1 MSAIGRSVRPLDWQ
15 EKTTGTARYAAD
27 QPPEGTLVARVL
39 RSPLPHADLRGLDA
53 SAALRVPGV
62 HAVITAAD
70 FPAGRLYEHSG
81 APYSDRPP
89 LAVDRVLYVGHEIAA
104 VAAETA
110 EAADEAVRR
119 IKVRYR
125 RRKPVLTVA
134 DALAPGAPQLHRR
147 ADGGNVAVAT
157 AEHWGDVDLA
167 QANAHVSTR
176 GTFRYPRVT
185 HACMEPNTTIAWW
198 HDERLEMWTS
208 SQAPHFVVHELAALF
223 GLELDQVVCRDV
235 AVGGGFGSKSKIS
248 EHEAL
253 AAALSMKCGRPVLIE
268 LTRAEEFAFTK
279 PRHAFETTLEAHA
292 DADGRLCF
300 LDTVIDVD
308 NGAYNHYGPSVM
320 RAGIKQLGS
329 MYRPDAVRWDARL
342 VDTNLVPGGQFR
354 GYGQPQTA
362 IALETAMDELAEK
375 CGQDPIEFRIHNSGL
390 PDTTQLSGSQI
401 GSNRLRECLA
411 QVRERIDWDA
421 KRNGGRVRPGTGPL
435 RGVGVSSG
443 MHASGS
449 YAYPG
454 GNTSA
459 AGIEVRTT
467 GEVVVRF
474 GGADAG
480 TGQRTI
486 LGQIAAEVLGV
497 PMDRVSVIM
506 ADWDETPPDM
516 GAWSSRGTHMGGHAV
531 RQTAEAVAARLCELG
546 ADKLGTAEVEVRD
559 GRVASAADSV
569 AIEDL
574 VDLADESVDG
584 SLRIDTEYVEPKM
597 QPYWTGIP
605 RPNISATYAYAAHA
619 IEVEVDPG
627 TGVIRV
633 VGYAA
638 VHDIGRAINPALVEG
653 QIVGGAIQGLG
664 AALGE
669 KLIYEDGRLVNDGY
683 LHYPLP
689 RATTVP
695 SMDVTLIEGPEPAG
709 PFDAKSVGEIAL
721 IPAAPALLNAVYDA
735 TGIRF
740 RELPLTPDVVLAA
753 LRERDGVR
761 PRRHHLARRPSR
773 WQIELFRRLY
783 PYGLHLLLDRLGT
796 RFARRRTPRP
806 VEQVTRPGT
815 VAEAVAELAAPDTAV
830 IGGGTDLLVQR
841 DQALTFPTV
850 LVGTG
855 GIATMRNVDEQP
867 DGSWWIG
874 AAVTLAELAAWAE
887 GRVPMLAEAVRTIA
901 SAQIREVAT
910 VGGNLGQ
917 EKRCWFFRN
926 GFDCYK
932 RGGVSC
938 PCYAVQGDHR
948 LHHAAIGGHRC
959 QAVTPSDLAT
969 VFDAL
974 DARVRLTGPSGSREI
989 SLAELYVGP
998 AELDLRRDELVEAVL
1013 LPAGVAERVG
1023 AFAKLQ
1029 QWDGDFALVSVAL
1042 CVSPDPDGRWASVRY
1057 TFGGLA
1063 ATPWRPRRLCAEL
1076 AGTTPTADIVT
1087 SLLDKELEWE
1097 AHPLP
1102 GNRWKLDAAVG
1113 LAREVTERALG
1124 VGHE

>member
-1 MSAIGRSVRPLDWQ
+1 MIGESIRPLDWE
-15 EKTTGTARYAAD
+15 EKTSGTARYAAD
-27 QPPEGTLVARVL
+27 QPPEGTLVTRVL
-39 RSPLPHADLRGLDA
+39 RSPYPHADIRRLDV
-53 SAALRVPGV
+53 SGALRVPGV

-70 FPAGRLYEHSG
+70 FVPGRLYEHSG
-81 APYSDRPP
+81 GPYSDRPP
-89 LAVDRVLYVGHEIAA
+89 LAVDRVLYVGHEVAA

-110 EAADEAVRR
+110 EAADEAIRR
-119 IKVRYR
+119 IVVKYR
-125 RRKPVLTVA
+125 RRKAVLTVA
-134 DALAPGAPQLHRR
+134 DALKPGAPQLHARE
-147 ADGGNVAVAT
+147 AAPNVAVAT
-157 AEHWGDVDLA
+157 AEHWGDVELA
-167 QANAHVSTR
+167 EANAVVGTT
-176 GTFRYPRVT
+176 GTFHYPRVT
-185 HACMEPNTTIAWW
+185 HVCMEPNTTIAWW
-198 HDERLEMWTS
+198 HGERLEMWTS
-208 SQAPHFVVHELAALF
+208 SQAPHFVVHELANLF

-235 AVGGGFGSKSKIS
+235 SVGGGFGSKSKIS

-279 PRHAFETTLEAHA
+279 PRHAFTTTLNAHA

-300 LDTVIDVD
+300 LDAKIDVD

-375 CGQDPIEFRIHNSGL
+375 CGQDPIEFRIRNAGL
-390 PDTTQLSGSQI
+390 PDTTQLSGSQV
-401 GSNRLRECLA
+401 GSNRLAQCLA
-411 QVRERIDWDA
+411 QVRVRIGWDA
-421 KRNGGRVRPGTGPL
+421 KRGPERRPY

-459 AGIEVRTT
+459 AGIEVRSD
-467 GEVVVRF
+467 GSVVVRF

-486 LGQIAAEVLGV
+486 LGQIAADVLGV
-497 PMDRVSVIM
+497 PMERVSVIM
-506 ADWDETPPDM
+506 SDWDETPPDM

-531 RQTAEAVAARLCELG
+531 RQTAQAMAARLCELG
-546 ADKLGTAEVEVRD
+546 AAKLGGEVTL
-559 GRVASAADSV
+559 ASGQVSSASDSI
-569 AIEDL
+569 AIADL
-574 VDLADESVDG
+574 VALADEAVDG

-597 QPYWTGIP
+597 QPYWTGIE

-627 TGVIRV
+627 TGVVRV
-633 VGYAA
+633 LDYAA

-653 QIVGGAIQGLG
+653 QIIGGAVQGLG

-669 KLIYEDGRLVNDGY
+669 KLVYEGGRLVNAGY
-683 LHYPLP
+683 VHYPLP

-695 SMDVTLIEGPEPAG
+695 HVDVALVEGPEPAG
-709 PFDAKSVGEIAL
+709 PFNAKSVGEIAL
-721 IPAAPALLNAVYDA
+721 IPAAPALLNAMYDA

-740 RELPLTPDVVLAA
+740 RSLPLTPDVVLAA
-753 LRERDGVR
+753 LRERDGVPAR
-761 PRRHHLARRPSR
+761 KHHLARRPGR
-773 WQIELFRRLY
+773 WQIDLFRRLY
-783 PYGLHLLLDRLGT
+783 PLGLHAVLHRWGT
-796 RFARRRTPRP
+796 RFVRRRTPRP
-806 VEQVTRPGT
+806 VER
-815 VAEAVAELAAPDTAV
+815 VALPNSVADVVAELRDPDATV

-841 DQALTFPTV
+841 DQGLIFPTV
-850 LVGTG
+850 LVGTSG
-855 GIATMRNVDEQP
+855 VSGMREIAESP
-867 DGSWWIG
+867 DGVWRIG
-874 AAVTLAELAAWAE
+874 AAVTLTELATWAHE
-887 GRVPMLAEAVRTIA
+887 RVPILAEAVGTIA

-932 RGGVSC
+932 RGGASC
-938 PCYAVQGDHR
+938 PCYAVDGDHR
-948 LHHAAIGGHRC
+948 LHHAAIGAHRC

-974 DARVRLTGPSGSREI
+974 EATVVLTGPAGSRTVTI
-989 SLAELYVGP
+989 TELYAGP
-998 AELDLRRDELVEAVL
+998 GELDLRPGEIVEAVV
-1013 LPAGVAERVG
+1013 LPADALRGMG
-1023 AFAKLQ
+1023 AFVKVQ
-1029 QWDGDFALVSVAL
+1029 QWDGDFALVSVAA
-1042 CVSPDPDGRWASVRY
+1042 CAQVGADGRWTSGRY
-1057 TFGGLA
+1057 VFGGLA
-1063 ATPWRPRRLCAEL
+1063 PKPWHAPRLGQSL
-1076 AGTTPTADIVT
+1076 TGMVPTADRVAGV
-1087 SLLDKELEWE
+1087 LEKDLAWE

-1102 GNRWKLDAAVG
+1102 GNRWKLDAAIG
-1113 LAREVTERALG
+1113 LARQATERLLG
-1124 VGHE
+1124 EEESDD